1 MTTDTE
7 TGDRTAA
14 AAPLLAVS
22 ALAVQYP
29 TPGFRKTPRRVISG
43 ASFELSRGETLAL
56 VGESGSGKS
65 TIGKAVL
72 GLAPI
77 ATGSVRLKGREISRI
92 GRRERRK
99 LAEDMQVVFQNP
111 YGSLN
116 PALTIG
122 QILAEPLFAVGRM
135 NKRDARRRIEELL
148 DSVHMPLDSMSRY
161 PSHFSGGQRQRIAI
175 ARALA
180 LEPRMIVC
188 DEPTSALDVTTQAAV
203 LELLKEVQARTGT
216 SYLFITHDL
225 AVVRHFAARVLV
237 LEGGRIVEDG
247 PTDQVCD
254 HPTHPYTQR
263 LVAAAPVPDPV
274 LQRKR
279 RAQRLTADVSKSDVE
294 GADVPL
300 GLS

>member
-175 ARALA
+175 ARALVRR
-180 LEPRMIVC
+180 PRLIVC
-188 DEPTSALDVTTQAAV
+188 DEPVSALDLTTQATILDLF
-203 LELLKEVQARTGT
+203 LELQRETGV
-216 SYLFITHDL
+216 SYLFVSHDL
-225 AVVRHFAARVLV
+225 GVVHRICHRVSV
-237 LEGGRIVEDG
+237 LYQGEIVESG
-247 PTDQVCD
+247 PTATVTRA
-254 HPTHPYTQR
+254 PEHPYTQR
-263 LVAAAPVPDPV
+263 LLLAAPVADPAR
-274 LQRKR
+274 QAER
-279 RAQRLTADVSKSDVE
+279 RAAR
-294 GADVPL
+294 L
-300 GLS
+300 GLG